1 MTPLSNT
8 TGAPTSTGALAE
20 PPIRR
25 SAARH
30 SAFASLVRTETMLVV
45 REIVPLL
52 WGIGFPMA
60 LLAVMG
66 SFSRGPDKSLGGSSL
81 VATYVPIIVA
91 FTVATF
97 ALQGLPTVL
106 ANYRERGIL
115 RRLNA
120 TPVGAGRLLAA
131 QLTVNLTIALIAT
144 AGILIVGD
152 AAFGVPLPGQPAGF
166 ALALLLAAAAMLTL
180 GLLIASIARSGRV
193 AGAVGTMV
201 FLPLMFF
208 AGLWMPQATMP
219 NGLLSVG
226 DRTPLGAAVAALQS
240 SMTGQW
246 PATSGLATL
255 AGYTA
260 VFGLLAW
267 RLFRWE

>member
-1 MTPLSNT
+1 MTEQIMAGTAASGP
-8 TGAPTSTGALAE
+8 A
-20 PPIRR
+20 IRR

-30 SAFASLVRTETMLVV
+30 SAFGNLVRTETVLLV
-45 REIVPLL
+45 REVVPLL
-52 WGIGFPMA
+52 WGVGFPMA

-66 SFSRGPDKSLGGSSL
+66 SFSHGPDKSLGGFSL
-81 VATYVPIIVA
+81 VASYEPILIA

-131 QLTVNLTIALIAT
+131 QLTVNLTIALIST

-166 ALALLLAAAAMLTL
+166 AVALLLAGAAMLTL
-180 GLLIASIARSGRV
+180 GLFIASLARSGRV

-208 AGLWMPQATMP
+208 AGLWMPQAVMP
-219 NGLLSVG
+219 PALRSVG
-226 DRTPLGAAVAALQS
+226 DHTPLGAAVAAFQD

-246 PATSGLATL
+246 PAASGLAVL
-255 AGYTA
+255 AGYA
-260 VFGLLAW
+260 VVFGLLAW